1 MENTNQHTHKL
12 TLSNRNACYLTGV
25 KNILSYNENE
35 IVLNTE
41 ESMLL
46 IKGNSLCVK
55 RVEISRNTGEV
66 NIYGII
72 DSLTY
77 GEPSDTKT
85 KEKSLLARLF
95 K

>member
-12 TLSNRNACYLTGV
+12 TLSDRNACYLTGV

-41 ESMLL
+41 EGMLL
-46 IKGNSLCVK
+46 IKGNSLCIK
-55 RVEISRNTGEV
+55 RVELNRNTGEAD
-66 NIYGII
+66 IYGII

>member
-12 TLSNRNACYLTGV
+12 TLSNRDACYLTGV
-25 KNILSYNENE
+25 KNILSSNENE
-35 IVLNTE
+35 VVLETE
-41 ESMLL
+41 DGMLL
-46 IKGNSLCVK
+46 IKGDSLCVK
-55 RVEISRNTGEV
+55 RVEITRNTGEAD
-66 NIYGII
+66 IYGKI

-77 GEPSDTKT
+77 GDPSDTRT

>member
-12 TLSNRNACYLTGV
+12 TLSNRNVCYLTGV

-41 ESMLL
+41 EGMLL

-77 GEPSDTKT
+77 GEPSDTKV